1 MSKEKGISRR
11 QFLKLAL
18 GASAATAV
26 GEILK
31 NLPENELVLVDEIIN
46 NMVAFPPLPS
56 EEKKTPGMASINSS
70 KELGGDS
77 EVYSL
82 MKEFPFVGFRV
93 NGQEVINVFG
103 EDKPSVI
110 GITPLEIKY
119 GPDDKPFWDPDPNNV
134 SSFVLP
140 PQSISKDFVGN
151 CLFIHNY
158 SLIPFGIYKGVYR
171 SERGRVLVGN
181 NGAYRKDTRPIGV
194 LRYPL
199 SPNTQDELI
208 FYGKRTDQGETI
220 PDMDNQLS
228 FKCVKADIMPAKSAN
243 ELIANRANSDM
254 LYVMS
259 CYPPEWSRIDE
270 PPPGRVLMVM
280 EKS

>member
-11 QFLKLAL
+11 KFLKLAL
-18 GASAATAV
+18 GASAAASV
-26 GEILK
+26 GELLW

-46 NMVAFPPLPS
+46 NKVAFPPLPS
-56 EEKKTPGMASINSS
+56 EEKKTPGMASINFS
-70 KELGGDS
+70 KEFGGDS

-82 MKEFPFVGFRV
+82 MRRFPFIGFRI

-119 GPDDKPFWDPDPNNV
+119 GPDGKPFWDPDPNNV

-140 PQSISKDFVGN
+140 PQSISKDFSGN

-171 SERGRVLVGN
+171 SERGKVLVGN
-181 NGAYRKDTRPIGV
+181 KGAYCKDTRPIGV

-199 SPNTQDELI
+199 SPNAQDEII
-208 FYGKRTDQGETI
+208 FYGKKQDQFL
-220 PDMDNQLS
+220 PDLENQRS
-228 FKCVKADIMPAKSAN
+228 FKCVEADIMSANAAN
-243 ELIANRANSDM
+243 ELVVNKSDPDI